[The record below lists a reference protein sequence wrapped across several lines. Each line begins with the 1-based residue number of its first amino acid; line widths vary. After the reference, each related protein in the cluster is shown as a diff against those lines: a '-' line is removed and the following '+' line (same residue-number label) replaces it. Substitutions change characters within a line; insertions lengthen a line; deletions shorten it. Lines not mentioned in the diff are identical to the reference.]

1 MCQHCGCRNTGFDY
15 TKNFNAD
22 NSSKPKMTLT
32 CHTNPAGQTQVKA
45 EFEDGR
51 TQFADY
57 NWWTGSRY
65 KDRYDIIDNT
75 TEDCGGKGSGDV
87 APPKKEKLTLSC
99 SKSKNNVQAKFED
112 GKTQFA
118 DYDFWMSKADRYDI
132 IDNTT
137 SECRKSSSNLGDGGP
152 APEPEESE
160 TDMGM
165 VGFAIAGGAILIAAF
180 LFGRR

>member
-15 TKNFNAD
+15 TQNFNAD

-51 TQFADY
+51 VQYADY

-87 APPKKEKLTLSC
+87 APPKEENGNGNGNGNENGGTP
-99 SKSKNNVQAKFED
+99 
-112 GKTQFA
+112 
-118 DYDFWMSKADRYDI
+118 
-132 IDNTT
+132 
-137 SECRKSSSNLGDGGP
+137 GDAGP
-152 APEPEESE
+152 APGTEESE

>member
-1 MCQHCGCRNTGFDY
+1 
-15 TKNFNAD
+15 
-22 NSSKPKMTLT
+22 MTLT
-32 CHTNPAGQTQVKA
+32 CHTTPAGDKVVKA

-51 TQFADY
+51 TQFSDY

-65 KDRYDIIDNT
+65 KNRYDIIDNT

-87 APPKKEKLTLSC
+87 APPNEE
-99 SKSKNNVQAKFED
+99 NGN
-112 GKTQFA
+112 G
-118 DYDFWMSKADRYDI
+118 
-132 IDNTT
+132 NGNGNGG
-137 SECRKSSSNLGDGGP
+137 NLGDGGP